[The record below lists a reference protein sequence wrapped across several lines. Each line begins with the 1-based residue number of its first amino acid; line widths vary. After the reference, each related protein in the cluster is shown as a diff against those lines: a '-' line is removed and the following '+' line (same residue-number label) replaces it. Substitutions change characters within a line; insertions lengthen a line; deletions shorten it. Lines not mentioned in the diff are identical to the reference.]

1 MDTKGLQKEFINW
14 CKSKNKQ
21 PKSEDETK
29 QLFVAFMKE
38 KHPEEYNKAV
48 QNQKKQQQA
57 QTQKA
62 LHGAKLN
69 YFKSLKHQCA
79 EDEEV
84 VYYKKGGSVTCGCK
98 KKEQGGEVKKDCG
111 GSAIDKFKKMKSGKK
126 ITIKQQPLVNPND
139 TVHVNGIAYSVTN
152 SDGSPVDKR
161 FKPYSGKVEE
171 EDRKKAKKGD
181 KDAQKRQLKQDLAS
195 SEKCGGKV
203 KKHQKGSVITQ
214 FKAYRKGGSLNRIPF
229 MQAGTPKGGIT
240 RGINGEYYTMPIPY
254 DAGRGPAGDS
264 PMVLFDNPYIQGIM
278 MAAGPIAGRKP
289 GKISTGSQ
297 KSVGEILASK
307 AWNKKVDKKIN
318 IQNAQ
323 MRKAGIPKGLLREG
337 EEIVQGANGT
347 VYVKLPNGNVQSVQN
362 YMKNRQLVGPTE
374 ELIMDNFKN
383 KVTNYEP
390 PTLVWDKPYW

>member
-38 KHPEEYNKAV
+38 KHPEEYKQAME
-48 QNQKKQQQA
+48 NQQKQQQA

-69 YFKSLKHQCA
+69 YFKSLKNQCA

-111 GSAIDKFKKMKSGKK
+111 GSAIAKFKKMKSGKK

-203 KKHQKGSVITQ
+203 KKHQEGSVISK
-214 FKAYRKGGSLNRIPF
+214 FKAYRKGGSLNGIPF
-229 MQAGTPKGGIT
+229 MQAGTPKGGI
-240 RGINGEYYTMPIPY
+240 EYNPTEIYN
-254 DAGRGPAGDS
+254 
-264 PMVLFDNPYIQGIM
+264 PMVHGVI
-278 MAAGPIAGRKP
+278 GPTSYDPMIHG
-289 GKISTGSQ
+289 
-297 KSVGEILASK
+297 V
-307 AWNKKVDKKIN
+307 
-318 IQNAQ
+318 
-323 MRKAGIPKGLLREG
+323 
-337 EEIVQGANGT
+337 
-347 VYVKLPNGNVQSVQN
+347 
-362 YMKNRQLVGPTE
+362 VGPKETPQQKVAQYRVAQYKQKYPKATE
-374 ELIMDNFKN
+374 QTNGQKVMQRGKELLGNITALTRVPTNAIKN
-383 KVTNYEP
+383 WWNSTPSKNLNQIAYTNRN
-390 PTLVWDKPYW
+390 TNSWDLGQRYLGLKKGGIL